1 VEYDL
6 MYEPLRA
13 MKGQVVA
20 DFIMDHDVQI
30 DHEVF
35 LAEGTAW
42 QLFFDGFVYGH
53 GQWVGCFIVSPNDTE
68 YELYIRLGFDCTNN
82 QAEYKALLSGLG
94 VLADMEA
101 WNVMIFGD
109 SKLVVQQV
117 TGGNQCLDGTL
128 NMYREKCLEILEELD
143 SYRIVHVSRDNN
155 V

>member
-1 VEYDL
+1 VGRYKKSARLLVSVVVTDRHQYCLPGVLINCFSSSGRLGKWAYALVEYDL

-53 GQWVGCFIVSPNDTE
+53 GQ
-68 YELYIRLGFDCTNN
+68 
-82 QAEYKALLSGLG
+82 
-94 VLADMEA
+94 
-101 WNVMIFGD
+101 
-109 SKLVVQQV
+109 
-117 TGGNQCLDGTL
+117 
-128 NMYREKCLEILEELD
+128 
-143 SYRIVHVSRDNN
+143 
-155 V
+155 